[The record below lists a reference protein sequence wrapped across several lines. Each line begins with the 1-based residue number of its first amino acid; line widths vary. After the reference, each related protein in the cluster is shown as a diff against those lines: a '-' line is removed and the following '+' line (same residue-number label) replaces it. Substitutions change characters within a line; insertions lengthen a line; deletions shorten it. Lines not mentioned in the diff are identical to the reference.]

1 VFQCVAGCCS
11 VLQCVAV
18 CCSVARLTHALPRN
32 LCISNSSSMRTSSSV
47 THCNTLQHTATHCNT
62 LAHTAIHSH
71 STRSPSTKIQMP
83 RFDCVCRCVAVR
95 CSVWQCVAV
104 CCSVF
109 HCVAAVLRFHCLGR
123 CVCVLLYGHVRLGM
137 GVGGAECVLQGA
149 AVCRSGA
156 VLCSVVQCG
165 AVWCSVV
172 QCGAVWCSVVMC
184 SAVCWCAMA
193 RV

>member
-1 VFQCVAGCCS
+1 MLQCVSVCCS
-11 VLQCVAV
+11 VLQCGTTYSRITTQ
-18 CCSVARLTHALPRN
+18 SVHQQQQQHAHLQFRD
-32 LCISNSSSMRTSSSV
+32 
-47 THCNTLQHTATHCNT
+47 TLQHTATHCNT
-62 LAHTAIHSH
+62 LQHTGTHCNTQPQYAQPQYQDPNAQV
-71 STRSPSTKIQMP
+71 RL
-83 RFDCVCRCVAVR
+83 CVSQCVAVR